1 MIDAEKIKDLL
12 QAHETIA
19 KMSHDLKELKC
30 ARRSLEADLSKT
42 LSEIGIEVVDTPI
55 YRIYRYDSRLI
66 PYKKKTT
73 WWNQLEP
80 THPVL
85 LPNYRKNNTWTE
97 YH

>member
-42 LSEIGIEVVDTPI
+42 LAEIGIEVVDTPI
-55 YRIYRYDSRLI
+55 YRIYRYDNRLI

-73 WWNQLEP
+73 
-80 THPVL
+80 
-85 LPNYRKNNTWTE
+85 
-97 YH
+97 